1 MTPFTRSVAA
11 ATFALAATVATSAH
25 ADTTVLATP
34 SLAGHLAITG
44 FADGSPTTFSVAL
57 QDLAGTVNVNAF
69 PAGAYT
75 VSAQGS
81 FSFTGF
87 AGPGGTV
94 SGSLPGAVALFTG
107 FLGVSPAASGSASF
121 SFTPGVLGAFDTP
134 LATLN
139 YSADYDGN
147 VTPQF
152 VALINALTGVTL
164 TQTAGAG
171 TLAMQA
177 QVFSDGVRLNL
188 TESNLTWRGFGQS
201 LLLADALAGGANG
214 IIDGTFA
221 LNNVAVT
228 VSAVP
233 EPTTTALILAGLA
246 AVGTAARRRHVQG

>member
-1 MTPFTRSVAA
+1 MTTFTRSVAA
-11 ATFALAATVATSAH
+11 ATLAFAATLATSAH

-34 SLAGHLAITG
+34 SLAGNLAITG

-75 VSAQGS
+75 LSAQGS

-139 YSADYDGN
+139 YSADYNGN
-147 VTPQF
+147 ATPQLL
-152 VALINALTGVTL
+152 ALINALTGVTL
-164 TQTAGAG
+164 TQTDGSG

-177 QVFSDGVRLNL
+177 QLFSDGVRLNL
-188 TESNLTWRGFGQS
+188 TESNLTWAGFGRS
-201 LLLADALAGGANG
+201 LLLADTLGGGANG
-214 IIDGTFA
+214 IIDGSFA

-233 EPTTTALILAGLA
+233 EPASIALLLAGLA
-246 AVGTAARRRHVQG
+246 AVGAVASRRRLQG